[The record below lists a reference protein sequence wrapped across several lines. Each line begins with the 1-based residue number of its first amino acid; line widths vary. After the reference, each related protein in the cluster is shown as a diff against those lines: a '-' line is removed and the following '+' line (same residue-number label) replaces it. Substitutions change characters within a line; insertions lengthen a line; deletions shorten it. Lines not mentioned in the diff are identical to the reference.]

1 MIHQYPTFI
10 FIVSD
15 LHEQGSLTGM
25 LLPRALLRAQ
35 NIPLESATFSRAEGG
50 KPYVVGDQILS

>member
-1 MIHQYPTFI
+1 
-10 FIVSD
+10 
-15 LHEQGSLTGM
+15 M

-50 KPYVVGDQILS
+50 KPYVVGDQILSYNIFVNLTNN